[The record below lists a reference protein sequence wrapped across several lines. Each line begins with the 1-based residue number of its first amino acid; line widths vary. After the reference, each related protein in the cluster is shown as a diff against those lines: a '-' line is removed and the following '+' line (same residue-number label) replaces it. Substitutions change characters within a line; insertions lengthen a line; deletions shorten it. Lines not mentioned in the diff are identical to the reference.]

1 MNNSSPNNN
10 SNFYNSSPSAYNSQY
25 KPQPQPQSNQFNNG
39 KPCFEKKES
48 EKKRNE
54 SKISKCS
61 AIISFAISMILV
73 VLMLCSKFEVGIAMI
88 GAVIAFVL
96 SIIGMINSSKEGM
109 AIAGFLISYAYIGC
123 SIMAHLIDVFFG

>member
-25 KPQPQPQSNQFNNG
+25 KTQPQPQPNQFNNG

-48 EKKRNE
+48 EKKRMKA
-54 SKISKCS
+54 KISKCS
-61 AIISFAISMILV
+61 AIISFVISMILV
-73 VLMLCSKFEVGIAMI
+73 VLMLCSKFEVGIAMV

-109 AIAGFLISYAYIGC
+109 AITGFLISFAYVGC
-123 SIMAHLIDVFFG
+123 FIMAHLIDVFFG